1 MGLFGRKKSPEERL
15 AKAREYFEKGDYEH
29 AFLESHR
36 LTGKKDPEAC
46 YYVGMYYLYKRFDKK
61 MAKSFIEVA
70 AAAGIFDAPWQLQL
84 ITGEAFRSDAPVTE
98 TEKVIETKP
107 VVEEKKAVET
117 KKVAEEKTTV
127 KPAPATETEKVI
139 EAKPIVEEKKHAET
153 EKVTEEKSTVKPVPV
168 TETVKVIETK
178 PVIKA
183 KPIIEEKNPVETKV
197 AEEKSTVKPAPVI
210 EMEKVIEAKPVI
222 KAKPIVGEKNPA
234 EPAPD
239 AVTLYAEAEQKR
251 LSGADAEAL
260 VLYERAAEMGLT
272 IAQLTAAIF
281 HELGSGT
288 PVDLSKALKWY
299 EKAAEGGS
307 ASACCKCGEL
317 YKAAGNNEKALHW
330 YQVAGDTYGQ
340 HEGWRECAEMF
351 LAGIGTPVDKK
362 KALGYYKLCALQ
374 DDADAQCMYGMLSI
388 ELCMAD
394 RQNEKRPEAMKWIEK
409 SALHGNSNAQ
419 HICAAASREG
429 FWSAP
434 DLAGAVYWYQQ
445 AAAQGNEEAAEELAA
460 LRAEE
465 GSASA
470 FSASAQELERIY
482 NEALLLGEDFKKCK
496 EATALLLRAAEGG
509 LVKAQRRLGL
519 VCGEKGSNFAVS
531 GEVSLS
537 WCARAVEADDAWAQT
552 IRARYYERGLHGKSD
567 LQKALALYKLA
578 GEQGNLEAQLGCGRL
593 LKRSCDETLPAQEY
607 YARIKE
613 AANWYMRAA
622 QQNCLEG
629 LRGVGESCEQCG
641 DHFCTPEAKELY
653 ERASKCI
660 EEKGEKAKEYFDKD
674 ALTTAMFYGEGK
686 LEYDAA
692 KAAYKGV
699 LELGCTD
706 AYNDLFRLVW
716 GEKIHVQLEELY
728 LLLEKAAEVRNQRA
742 QVLYA
747 MLLEKGDCPQFD
759 PVLAKRYAQDAAT
772 GSDPEL
778 RKAAREVLRDWK
790 R

>member
-84 ITGEAFRSDAPVTE
+84 ITGETFRPSAPVE
-98 TEKVIETKP
+98 TEKPTASEPVQETKP
-107 VVEEKKAVET
+107 EKTAVEKPTVKPALAVEMETVIEAKPIVEEKKAVET
-117 KKVAEEKTTV
+117 KKVTEEKPTV
-127 KPAPATETEKVI
+127 KPEPVI
-139 EAKPIVEEKKHAET
+139 EAKPVVEAKPVIEEKKAVET
-153 EKVTEEKSTVKPVPV
+153 KKMTEEKPTVKPVPV
-168 TETVKVIETK
+168 TETEK
-178 PVIKA
+178 VIKA
-183 KPIIEEKNPVETKV
+183 KPI
-197 AEEKSTVKPAPVI
+197 A
-210 EMEKVIEAKPVI
+210 
-222 KAKPIVGEKNPA
+222 GEKNPA
-234 EPAPD
+234 EPTPD
-239 AVTLYAEAEQKR
+239 AMTLYVEAEQKR

-317 YKAAGNNEKALHW
+317 YRAAGNNEKALHW